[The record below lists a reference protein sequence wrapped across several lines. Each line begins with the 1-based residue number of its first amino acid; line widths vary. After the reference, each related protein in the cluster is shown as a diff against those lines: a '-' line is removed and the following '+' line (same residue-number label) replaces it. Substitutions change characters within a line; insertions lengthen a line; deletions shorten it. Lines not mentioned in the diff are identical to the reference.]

1 MQQITLA
8 ETAAYLEN
16 STIELTHD
24 AGHALVLVGRNASGV
39 IFVMVNDNNGNTAIT
54 EAG

>member
-1 MQQITLA
+1 MQQMTLA

-16 STIELTHD
+16 ATVELTHD
-24 AGHALVLVGRNASGV
+24 AGHALILVGRSASGGM
-39 IFVMVNDNNGNTAIT
+39 FVMVNDSNGNTTIT